1 MLLAL
6 PSCAVERSCNLQHLA
21 IFRLVGSLS
30 LHAIAPNPNLRF
42 QRLPNGQFD
51 HSLSLLGL
59 GCTDA
64 YNIRVRVYTGVHTCP
79 R

>member
-1 MLLAL
+1 MKAFN
-6 PSCAVERSCNLQHLA
+6 AEVEGLGLMQ
-21 IFRLVGSLS
+21 
-30 LHAIAPNPNLRF
+30 
-42 QRLPNGQFD
+42 QQY
-51 HSLSLLGL
+51 LGL

>member
-1 MLLAL
+1 MQEQEQTVQNIYGRMVAVLHGCESAQMDLAEFR
-6 PSCAVERSCNLQHLA
+6 AALQRAASADILGVWP
-21 IFRLVGSLS
+21 FKV
-30 LHAIAPNPNLRF
+30 
-42 QRLPNGQFD
+42 
-51 HSLSLLGL
+51 GL

>member
-1 MLLAL
+1 MLLRISL
-6 PSCAVERSCNLQHLA
+6 PSTEQQRFRHYNPSHHATTEAVRYMWIPRQLG
-21 IFRLVGSLS
+21 V
-30 LHAIAPNPNLRF
+30 
-42 QRLPNGQFD
+42 
-51 HSLSLLGL
+51 GL